1 MKRFHLFEFEDQ
13 SWFPN
18 WLRMCLTR
26 LIVVAHKLVGS
37 TEIIQDE
44 LSKLISSTG
53 EQRIV
58 DLCSGSGGPMIQVI
72 EQINQE
78 KNDSKIHLTL
88 SDLYPNT
95 ALTQSFDQNP
105 NISYLD
111 RPVDATKL
119 EIAPEGVKT
128 MICSFHHMPPDQA
141 RNILQSACSNKET
154 LLIYEMSDN
163 SYPAWLW
170 WTAIPTNI
178 IMCFFITPF
187 VRPLTW
193 QQLLFT
199 YLIPIIPICFAWDG
213 AVSNARTYTVEDM
226 NELLSNV
233 RCENYNWDIHTIKQK
248 GRKLIIIGQ
257 PE

>member
-1 MKRFHLFEFEDQ
+1 MKRFHLFEFEDL

-18 WLRMCLTR
+18 WLRICLTR
-26 LIVVAHKLVGS
+26 LIVVVHKLVGS
-37 TEIIQDE
+37 TEVIKDE
-44 LSKLISSTG
+44 LAQLIRSTG
-53 EQRIV
+53 QQQIV
-58 DLCSGSGGPMIQVI
+58 DLCSGSGGPMVGVI
-72 EQINQE
+72 EQLNQDQSTSSI
-78 KNDSKIHLTL
+78 KLIL

-95 ALTQSFDQNP
+95 TLFKSFHEHPD
-105 NISYLD
+105 ISYQD
-111 RPVDATKL
+111 SPVDATNL
-119 EIAPEGVKT
+119 ENAPAGIKS

-141 RNILQSACSNKET
+141 QNILQSACSNKET
-154 LLIYEMSDN
+154 LFIYEMSDN

-170 WTAIPTNI
+170 WTAFPTNI

-226 NELLSNV
+226 NELLSNE
-233 RCENYNWDIHTIKQK
+233 RCENYNWNIKTIKQK